1 MEVAEAQRT
10 ELWMNVGNSLGH
22 DRLLAPWEG
31 RKKKAFWHSKTGS
44 HAGRYRSRA
53 WSALAEGGRGVS
65 CPGEVNAELYLHL
78 CGDRDGIFSG

>member
-31 RKKKAFWHSKTGS
+31 KKKKKLSGTVRLGAM
-44 HAGRYRSRA
+44 
-53 WSALAEGGRGVS
+53 LGGT
-65 CPGEVNAELYLHL
+65 EAELGQHL
-78 CGDRDGIFSG
+78 PRVGEEFHAQGR